1 MKTSEKIVDF
11 LRKSFET
18 ALYFATMAVKEDF
31 RNYIRQAGPTP
42 SPEAINSTPTQATAE
57 QGKPNSEAQKAK
69 ESGQAQA
76 VPGVSNS
83 SEVPNAT
90 EIAKRSIL
98 ILGNGPS
105 LATDLPKIIE
115 EMSEPAPSEPATE
128 KPAQKP
134 AMKPAPKDVM
144 VVNYF
149 AFDERFEVV
158 RPAYYVLSDPVF
170 FRESNQRERVL
181 QLYETI
187 AKKVTWP
194 MTLYVQYYNPEKFD
208 YRAHLPNDNI
218 RIVRFHSQLYY
229 GFRKI
234 RFALFKRGLGSAN
247 FGTVVQVGEYIA
259 MLLGYKEI
267 ELYGVDHTLFDGLF
281 VDEENH
287 LLRRTSYYYDDKP
300 AEAKP
305 LIHSVPYGPY
315 TMASFLAENATLF
328 RGHELLKEYADHIGV
343 KIINR
348 TKGSLIDAYDRH

>member
-1 MKTSEKIVDF
+1 MDF

-18 ALYFATMAVKEDF
+18 TLYFATMAVKEDF
-31 RNYIRQAGPTP
+31 RNYVRRAGPTP
-42 SPEAINSTPTQATAE
+42 SP
-57 QGKPNSEAQKAK
+57 KAPK
-69 ESGQAQA
+69 S
-76 VPGVSNS
+76 
-83 SEVPNAT
+83 
-90 EIAKRSIL
+90 SIL

-105 LATDLPKIIE
+105 LATDLPKIME
-115 EMSEPAPSEPATE
+115 AREHET
-128 KPAQKP
+128 
-134 AMKPAPKDVM
+134 KDLM

-181 QLYETI
+181 KLYETI
-187 AKKVTWP
+187 AQKVTWP

-208 YRAHLPNDNI
+208 YRAHLPNENI
-218 RIVRFHSQLYY
+218 RIVKFHSQLYY

-247 FGTVVQVGEYIA
+247 FGTVVQVGEYVA

-343 KIINR
+343 RIVNR
-348 TKGSLIDAYDRH
+348 TKGSLIDAYPRG